1 MWIPI
6 LILGLFSSVTIAEN
20 LPLLQEF
27 WMPKNLAEN
36 RTVKLNCNLIQGLQ
50 PLHFEWFLNDQKLEP
65 NSKRRIVINE
75 ESSELVI
82 KSLSVDDLGEYQCV
96 ARNGQGEDN
105 QKVSLFFDGKCHLI
119 N

>member
-6 LILGLFSSVTIAEN
+6 LILGFFSSVTIAEN

-82 KSLSVDDLGEYQCV
+82 KSLSVDDIGEIKCTV
-96 ARNGQGEDN
+96 KNSFGQDT
-105 QKVSLFFDGKCHLI
+105 QKTALLFDGR
-119 N
+119 